1 MGSSTIHQN
10 NKSFQQTYKNMFIPP
25 KMTAQ
30 QQLCARIND
39 QALVS
44 ADNQKQGTMKFN
56 HKIGTSKNQKLPH
69 NGIYDR
75 MIELME
81 QKEALLIY

>member
-1 MGSSTIHQN
+1 M
-10 NKSFQQTYKNMFIPP
+10 PP

-30 QQLCARIND
+30 QQLCVRMHD
-39 QALVS
+39 QTLVS

-81 QKEALLIY
+81 QKEVLLIY